1 MTRAVIDVGRVKVI
15 NLDDLEKLQ
24 ITFLTASSSVETE
37 SVGENQSAQKKV
49 PSLQLKF
56 QKEKGATC
64 AEYPELPQSTCTRCI
79 TQ

>member
-1 MTRAVIDVGRVKVI
+1 MGRVKVI

-37 SVGENQSAQKKV
+37 SVGEIGLHRKKFPVSSSSSRRRRGLRV
-49 PSLQLKF
+49 PSIQS
-56 QKEKGATC
+56 
-64 AEYPELPQSTCTRCI
+64 YLPQSTCTLCI

>member
-1 MTRAVIDVGRVKVI
+1 MGRVKVI

-37 SVGENQSAQKKV
+37 SVGENRSAQKKV

-56 QKEKGATC
+56 QKEKGLRV
-64 AEYPELPQSTCTRCI
+64 PSIQSYHRAHALTV
-79 TQ
+79 